1 MKITMYELY
10 EKIYY
15 KNQPKHIKVYDEDW
29 YWNDY
34 DGYVTK
40 ESLNTT
46 PDAQIYLM
54 DRYRTFMNLDKEVE
68 IIDDEEWRTIFDFP
82 NYEVSNKGNIRSK
95 EYNDSLG
102 HLRSSKK
109 LKKQV
114 NNCGYEYVILS
125 SKEEKHKTLTVHR
138 IVAKTFIPNPE
149 EKEDVNHIDGNKLNN
164 NVNNLEWTTTQE
176 NIKKRYEIGIDGN
189 NYKAVEQR
197 SLDGKE
203 LYDIFKSSYEAEKIT
218 GIARQHI
225 GACCRGERK
234 SAGGYSWKFEIEEP
248 KKIEKIKSNG
258 DEFYCDY
265 IDIWISK
272 NKTDAYCEFLMNK
285 INELIDEINN
295 LKEK

>member
-10 EKIYY
+10 GKIYD
-15 KNQPKHIKVYDEDW
+15 KKPPKHIKVYDEDW

-68 IIDDEEWRTIFDFP
+68 II
-82 NYEVSNKGNIRSK
+82 K
-95 EYNDSLG
+95 
-102 HLRSSKK
+102 
-109 LKKQV
+109 
-114 NNCGYEYVILS
+114 
-125 SKEEKHKTLTVHR
+125 
-138 IVAKTFIPNPE
+138 
-149 EKEDVNHIDGNKLNN
+149 
-164 NVNNLEWTTTQE
+164 
-176 NIKKRYEIGIDGN
+176 
-189 NYKAVEQR
+189 
-197 SLDGKE
+197 
-203 LYDIFKSSYEAEKIT
+203 
-218 GIARQHI
+218 
-225 GACCRGERK
+225 
-234 SAGGYSWKFEIEEP
+234 EP

-258 DEFYCDY
+258 DEFYSDY

-295 LKEK
+295 LKENN

>member
-10 EKIYY
+10 GKIYDE
-15 KNQPKHIKVYDEDW
+15 NPPKHIKVYGEDW

-68 IIDDEEWRTIFDFP
+68 II
-82 NYEVSNKGNIRSK
+82 K
-95 EYNDSLG
+95 
-102 HLRSSKK
+102 
-109 LKKQV
+109 
-114 NNCGYEYVILS
+114 
-125 SKEEKHKTLTVHR
+125 
-138 IVAKTFIPNPE
+138 
-149 EKEDVNHIDGNKLNN
+149 
-164 NVNNLEWTTTQE
+164 
-176 NIKKRYEIGIDGN
+176 
-189 NYKAVEQR
+189 
-197 SLDGKE
+197 
-203 LYDIFKSSYEAEKIT
+203 
-218 GIARQHI
+218 
-225 GACCRGERK
+225 
-234 SAGGYSWKFEIEEP
+234 EP

-258 DEFYCDY
+258 DEFYSDY

-295 LKEK
+295 LKENN